1 MEVNYTTG
9 NVYSDI
15 VATCTLNY
23 TEPSTSDN
31 TFNLYGLSQSND
43 DTATSIDGNFIFDE
57 IGLKSKAATGRN
69 TGLLLTHVVFH
80 PVQKSAN
87 RLIQV
92 IYTIRVRTDNY

>member
-1 MEVNYTTG
+1 MKG
-9 NVYSDI
+9 GSI
-15 VATCTLNY
+15 
-23 TEPSTSDN
+23 SH
-31 TFNLYGLSQSND
+31 
-43 DTATSIDGNFIFDE
+43 IDGNFIFDE